1 MTEVSEA
8 PRRRGNRRRRLS
20 SYGVVIVL
28 LSAIGGLYSLL
39 APSGQAAPGS
49 AVSSQRQI
57 DQGRQLYL
65 VSCASCHGLQAQ
77 GGSQAPALIG
87 VGAAAIDF
95 QVGTGRMPAATH
107 EDAEEP
113 RKAPRFNQTQIDAL
127 AAYIQSLA
135 PGPPIPT
142 NLHWQA
148 ADAALGGDLFRTNCA
163 SCHNAIGSGGEL
175 AFGAYAPAL
184 DEATA
189 KQIYEAMIT
198 GPENM
203 PVFGDGVLTPQQKLS
218 IIKYLLTTRRQADPG
233 GNGLGRIGPIPE
245 GLVGWVFGI
254 GILVGVA
261 VWIGARA

>member
-1 MTEVSEA
+1 MSQVSESA
-8 PRRRGNRRRRLS
+8 RGRAKRRRRLS
-20 SYGVVIVL
+20 SYGVVIVM

-39 APSGQAAPGS
+39 APSGQAANSNS
-49 AVSSQRQI
+49 AASQQQVS
-57 DQGRQLYL
+57 QGRQLYL

-77 GGSQAPALIG
+77 GGSQAPSLIG
-87 VGAAAIDF
+87 VGAAAVDF

-113 RKAPRFNQTQIDAL
+113 RKAPRFDQAQIDEL

-135 PGPPIPT
+135 PGPQIPT
-142 NLHWQA
+142 NLNFQA
-148 ADAALGGDLFRTNCA
+148 ANAALGGDLFRTNCA

-184 DEATA
+184 DQATA

-203 PVFGDGVLTPQQKLS
+203 PVFGDGVLTPQEKLS
-218 IIKYLLTTRRQADPG
+218 IIKYLLTTRKQADPG
-233 GNGLGRIGPIPE
+233 GNNLGRIGPIPE
-245 GLVGWVFGI
+245 GLVGWVLGI
-254 GILVGVA
+254 GILVGIT